1 MSLFASSICI
11 AGSLHGAAA
20 IGRVSCPWPRNRAG
34 FTPST
39 RFERSTMITSRLPS
53 AALTTAALLSFA
65 FAGQAVAATAHE
77 SFTSPADS
85 VASDGF
91 NNLTAGRITAAQLTA
106 GLAANVDGSAGDTI
120 FRRMSGGAY
129 PASAGLYQFSGAG
142 STFEMA
148 VADAADG
155 LTSIVFQSYINIS
168 RGANGVDGLFETGY
182 EPRLSYNN
190 GTQFLTASLV
200 ETENL
205 SYTDFFSGQVVA
217 SDPNNPNHATFT
229 WNLAA
234 LGVTVPVDSFRI
246 TFGTDTHSQ
255 TEAFQLDQL
264 VTAPVPE
271 PETWALMLG
280 GLGLITLSARR
291 RINKG

>member
-1 MSLFASSICI
+1 MIHHRLRPFATPLLAAACFAL
-11 AGSLHGAAA
+11 AGSAYA
-20 IGRVSCPWPRNRAG
+20 
-34 FTPST
+34 ST
-39 RFERSTMITSRLPS
+39 THS
-53 AALTTAALLSFA
+53 AFDDI
-65 FAGQAVAATAHE
+65 E
-77 SFTSPADS
+77 DS
-85 VASDGF
+85 VATDGF

-120 FRRMSGGAY
+120 FRKMSGGAY

-182 EPRLSYNN
+182 APRLSYNN

-234 LGVTVPVDSFRI
+234 LGITVPVDSFRI

-264 VTAPVPE
+264 VAAPVPE